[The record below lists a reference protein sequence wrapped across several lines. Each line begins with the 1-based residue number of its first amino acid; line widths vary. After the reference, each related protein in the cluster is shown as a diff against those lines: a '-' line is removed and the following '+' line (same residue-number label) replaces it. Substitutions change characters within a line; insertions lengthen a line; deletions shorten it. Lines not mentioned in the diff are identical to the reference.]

1 MPALFFPNLD
11 ALRLVLAS
19 GIVPPAVARA
29 PGRAGFDD
37 HGRLWLEPAELPP
50 REALAAMARL
60 GVRVHGDAG
69 IPTEP
74 AGCWAE
80 LLPLRPTAPAPA
92 ALLLFELPDAHLSP
106 FVAEVRRLSR
116 GPVGVRLLAVE
127 SGPGRAWVA
136 VHSPPAGLVLRCQEP
151 DSAVEA
157 FAEHAAGVWVRVGWE
172 HPLPD
177 HLAVADDTLLL
188 LRPPRAVAVRPG
200 PVPVPAPEEFR
211 LPPGTVIRPAA
222 AAPAH
227 VPVRFTLGRGRATPR
242 EALWVFA
249 AAQVAEFWD
258 FCRTA
263 DEALVRRFE
272 VATVTAG
279 ADERVVLRCPAG
291 KKAAVPPVS
300 AAGYYPD
307 PRAGGLYVPAGRVL
321 RPTIRV
327 KELARAFDLGSDRVV
342 WVEPGT
348 DGGAVP
354 HAAPVAA
361 FRPLA
366 ELVAYTPPGAVRLT
380 AAESRAE
387 PFALPWAVVGE
398 ELPEPADTEHP
409 PPGPPLPPRNLGRFA
424 SSGWLA
430 RLARRLRRPIRE
442 TVEDDDTEVLAE
454 TPAPPPAAPRER
466 VQRKLDSAD
475 ALLHGHAR
483 AARRHELE
491 ARLLADFPRLGPDD
505 RAGRWAELA
514 AVYGATGKPH
524 DAAVCW
530 VNAIW
535 EAEPPPPGWLEQ
547 WFLCECRAAKLPPAA
562 RLDRWLSEPGRFES
576 ARVLAAFCTAAAH
589 LSPPA
594 ELVAA
599 LPRVLAFLDTHA
611 DALPVRAA
619 WLARFALTR
628 LCDGDALGLARW
640 RDRLLGRLRDRGPG
654 LDLDS
659 PSFLRFHGTASADRF
674 QTAKDWLARARDPI
688 LGWVGKLGSG
698 GRLQGAGIDAETES
712 TAAYAQLMLAWG
724 LGCLGEWTRSRDW
737 TARAR
742 KVLLRAAAPGV
753 DPAVHALLADAF
765 AHRIRD
771 AQEGRPARPGLP
783 DELRDRLDGLV
794 YFSRYAVDRFRD
806 HSRILEP
813 ADRVRAFRG
822 SDLRPFR
829 GSDLLGERLH
839 VLADQTDPAALADET
854 RQLLALCAAEPSPGT
869 VPRVALTLLELA
881 PQLEESFIPGV
892 LALLPPALDWME
904 AAVQAGPWH
913 EDERPDHLPRYLAR
927 LLAAGFAAAAWFG
940 HWSAVGPSVGYLS
953 RRVAAGQHDLRQ
965 ALELAAGSV
974 FRSLRKLGFRAEAE
988 GLLRTID
995 PGHGVAPGDRFPPP
1009 RLGLAVGWF
1018 AVGDEDAGNRILNEA
1033 RERLF
1038 LAGSDDRERTELAIA
1053 YAEALGFAPPGIALG
1068 RLEEIFQRLE
1078 RVSVTGST
1086 NRYFTLKPL
1095 ELIDAVVRSVVT
1107 EDFALGPSVRGW
1119 LDDDEFLIRRR
1130 IHRDLAAVLREQGI
1144 G

>member
-1 MPALFFPNLD
+1 
-11 ALRLVLAS
+11 
-19 GIVPPAVARA
+19 VARA
-29 PGRAGFDD
+29 PGRARFDD

-50 REALAAMARL
+50 REALAAMTRL
-60 GVRVHGDAG
+60 GVRAHGDG
-69 IPTEP
+69 GVPTE
-74 AGCWAE
+74 AVGCWAA
-80 LLPLRPTAPAPA
+80 LLPLRPAPSPTAATV
-92 ALLLFELPDAHLSP
+92 LFELPDAQLAR
-106 FVAEVRRLSR
+106 FVAEVRRFSR
-116 GPVGVRLLAVE
+116 GPVGVRLLPTE

-136 VHSPPAGLVLRCQEP
+136 VDSPSAAIVLRCQES
-151 DSAVEA
+151 DSVVEA
-157 FAEHAAGVWVRVGWE
+157 FAEQAAGVWVRVGWE

-177 HLAVADDTLLL
+177 HLAIAEGTLLL
-188 LRPPRAVAVRPG
+188 LRPPRTVAMHTGAVPLRD
-200 PVPVPAPEEFR
+200 PEEFR
-211 LPPGTVIRPAA
+211 LPPGTGITSAVTMALTI
-222 AAPAH
+222 
-227 VPVRFTLGRGRATPR
+227 PVWLTLGRCRGTPR

-249 AAQVAEFWD
+249 GSQIAEFWD
-258 FCRTA
+258 LCRTA
-263 DEALVRRFE
+263 DEALIRRFE
-272 VATVTAG
+272 AATVAVG
-279 ADERVVLRCPAG
+279 NEARVVLRCPAG

-307 PRAGGLYVPAGRVL
+307 PRVAGLYIPAGRVP

-327 KELARAFDLGSDRVV
+327 KELARVLDLGADRVV
-342 WVEPGT
+342 WVEPGP
-348 DGGAVP
+348 DGHAVP

-361 FRPLA
+361 FRPLG
-366 ELVAYTPPGAVRLT
+366 ELVAYSPPRTVRLS
-380 AAESRAE
+380 AAESRTD
-387 PFALPWAVVGE
+387 PFALPWPVVGE
-398 ELPEPADTEHP
+398 DVPEPADSEAP
-409 PPGPPLPPRNLGRFA
+409 SPAPELPPRNLGRFA
-424 SSGWLA
+424 SPGWLA
-430 RLARRLRRPIRE
+430 RLARRFRRPVRDLG
-442 TVEDDDTEVLAE
+442 EDSENERLAE
-454 TPAPPPAAPRER
+454 TPAPPPAPKER
-466 VQRKLDSAD
+466 VLRKLDSAD

-491 ARLLADFPRLGPDD
+491 ARLLADFPRLGPDE
-505 RAGRWAELA
+505 RAARWAELA

-547 WFLCECRAAKLPPAA
+547 WFLCECRAAKLPPTA

-576 ARVLAAFCTAAAH
+576 ARVLAAYCTAMAY
-589 LSPPA
+589 LTPSP

-599 LPRVLAFLDTHA
+599 LPRVLAFLDVHA

-640 RDRLLGRLRDRGPG
+640 RDRLLGRLRERGPG

-674 QTAKDWLARARDPI
+674 QTAMDWLTQRRKPI
-688 LGWVGKLGSG
+688 LDWVEKLGSG
-698 GRLQGAGIDAETES
+698 GRLQWAGIDAETDS
-712 TAAYAQLMLAWG
+712 TKAYADLMLAWG
-724 LGCLGEWTRSRDW
+724 LGCLGEWTRSRAW
-737 TARAR
+737 AAVAR
-742 KVLLRAAAPGV
+742 KVLLRAATVGV

-771 AQEGRPARPGLP
+771 AQEGRAARPGLP
-783 DELRDRLDGLV
+783 DELRDRLDSLS
-794 YFSRYAVDRFRD
+794 YFSRYAVDQFRD

-813 ADRVRAFRG
+813 ADRVRAYRG
-822 SDLRPFR
+822 MDLRPFR

-839 VLADQTDPAALADET
+839 VLADRTDPAAISDEA
-854 RQLLALCAAEPSPGT
+854 RQLLAICAAEPSPAI
-869 VPRVALTLLELA
+869 VPRIALTLLELA
-881 PQLEESFIPGV
+881 PHLEEPLIPGV
-892 LALLPPALDWME
+892 LAQFPPALDWME
-904 AAVQAGPWH
+904 AALQAGPWP
-913 EDERPDHLPRYLAR
+913 EDERAERLPRYLAR
-927 LLAAGFAAAAWFG
+927 LLEAGFAAAAWFG
-940 HWSAVGPSVGYLS
+940 QWSAVGPTVGYLS
-953 RRVAAGQHDLRQ
+953 RRVAAGQQDQRR

-988 GLLRTID
+988 ALLRSID
-995 PGHGVAPGDRFPPP
+995 PGHGVAPGDRFPPG

-1038 LAGSDDRERTELAIA
+1038 LAGSDERERTELAIA

-1068 RLEEIFQRLE
+1068 RLEEIFQRLD
-1078 RVSVTGST
+1078 RVSVRGST

-1095 ELIDAVVRSVVT
+1095 QLIDAVVRSVVT
-1107 EDFALGPSVRGW
+1107 EDFALGPAVRGW